1 MGRKTG
7 LGVDCGFSLIQAK
20 RPAPPMTS
28 RLAYHVVVHALEARA
43 GWTPGRRFAAAVAH
57 SLNGHL
63 PYTRYLVAGLEGR
76 RRRTSESTLQ
86 RWVEDWLDTD
96 VNPVIQTLGQLTR
109 PANTAWALNA
119 YTRSA
124 QVGVRTT
131 IALPDAATQGL
142 QVRRELLASRT
153 DPGLCR
159 AGVVSTME
167 TLLTHTRHN
176 AQRGAPAGFRPLSG
190 LASLLGVEQLAAA
203 QLATVFE
210 AQGPLPIPLAARQLG
225 CHHRTLERRL
235 REEGLTAEAVRQSVR
250 LLAAAQALRGPR
262 SLTEI
267 AHHCGFADLSH
278 MSRAFGLACGMA
290 PSLLR
295 QAAQGGLQ
303 PEPA

>member
-1 MGRKTG
+1 LR
-7 LGVDCGFSLIQAK
+7 VDCGFSLIQAK
-20 RPAPPMTS
+20 LACTPTMTS

-43 GWTPGRRFAAAVAH
+43 GWTPVRRFAAAVAH

-63 PYTRYLVAGLEGR
+63 PYTRYLSAGVQGQR
-76 RRRTSESTLQ
+76 RQASESTVQ
-86 RWVEDWLDTD
+86 RWVEDWLATD
-96 VNPVIQTLGQLTR
+96 VNPVIQTMGQLML

-131 IALPDAATQGL
+131 IALPDAATQRL
-142 QVRRELLASRT
+142 QVRRELLASNT
-153 DPGLCR
+153 NDPALCR

-167 TLLTHTRHN
+167 TLLAHTLHH
-176 AQRGAPAGFRPLSG
+176 AQRGTRADFRPLSG

-203 QLATVFE
+203 QLAAVFE

-225 CHHRTLERRL
+225 CHQRTLERRL
-235 REEGLTAEAVRQSVR
+235 REEGLTAEAVRQTVR

-278 MSRAFGLACGMA
+278 MSRAFGVACGMA

-295 QAAQGGLQ
+295 QAAQGGLR

>member
-1 MGRKTG
+1 
-7 LGVDCGFSLIQAK
+7 
-20 RPAPPMTS
+20 MTS

-43 GWTPGRRFAAAVAH
+43 GWTPVRRFAAAVAH

-63 PYTRYLVAGLEGR
+63 PYTRYLSAGVQGQR
-76 RRRTSESTLQ
+76 RHASESMVQ
-86 RWVEDWLDTD
+86 RWVEDWLATD
-96 VNPVIQTLGQLTR
+96 VNPVIQTMGQLTL

-131 IALPDAATQGL
+131 IALPDAAAPRL
-142 QVRRELLASRT
+142 QVRRELLASST
-153 DPGLCR
+153 DPALCR

-167 TLLTHTRHN
+167 TLLAHTLHN
-176 AQRGAPAGFRPLSG
+176 AQRGTPAGFRPLSG
-190 LASLLGVEQLAAA
+190 LASLLGVERLAAA

-225 CHHRTLERRL
+225 CHQRTLERRL
-235 REEGLTAEAVRQSVR
+235 REEGLTAEAVRQTVR

-267 AHHCGFADLSH
+267 AHHSGFADLSH
-278 MSRAFGLACGMA
+278 MSRAFGVACGMA

-295 QAAQGGLQ
+295 QAAQGGLS

>member
-1 MGRKTG
+1 
-7 LGVDCGFSLIQAK
+7 
-20 RPAPPMTS
+20 MTS

-43 GWTPGRRFAAAVAH
+43 GWTPVRRFAAAVAH

-63 PYTRYLVAGLEGR
+63 PYTRYLSAGVQGQGR
-76 RRRTSESTLQ
+76 QASESMVQ
-86 RWVEDWLDTD
+86 RWVEDWLATD
-96 VNPVIQTLGQLTR
+96 VNPVIQTMGQLTL

-131 IALPDAATQGL
+131 IALPDATAPRL
-142 QVRRELLASRT
+142 QVRRELLASNT
-153 DPGLCR
+153 DPALCR

-167 TLLTHTRHN
+167 ALLAHTLQN
-176 AQRGAPAGFRPLSG
+176 AQRGTPTGFRPLSG
-190 LASLLGVEQLAAA
+190 LASLLGVERLAAA

-210 AQGPLPIPLAARQLG
+210 AQGPLAIPLAARQLG
-225 CHHRTLERRL
+225 CHQRTLERRL
-235 REEGLTAEAVRQSVR
+235 REEGLTAEAVRQTVR

-278 MSRAFGLACGMA
+278 MSRAFGAACGMA

-295 QAAQGGLQ
+295 QAAQGGLR